1 MISCQ
6 RAAPVWT
13 AKMRGV
19 FHTNGIYGKF
29 ISAGMRKKLIYLL
42 FPLFLLNTGNLCPFQ
57 KSTEEI
63 NQEKLKNILTKTAE
77 YCEKLKKMAL
87 YFVCHENIEE
97 KIYFYTKTKAF
108 VSEDYAASTPLAKVN
123 LKQRRMKRKTYIY
136 DYQMVKKGDKQ
147 EEKRVLLKEN
157 RKEKRVEN
165 ANLKIQGYKA
175 KFLVYG
181 PVGFLSYYWQNHF
194 SYEITGRDEINGIRT
209 IVISASPMQPREEN
223 YYFGKIW
230 INENDFSILK
240 IEWDARSLEGYEKK
254 ISSGVT
260 KNLSWEVFFEVEKN
274 GVRFPSRQIIK
285 DIYLTEAGKQH
296 PRCLTTFVY
305 DNYKFFTVE
314 TEVKFDKGAN

>member
-6 RAAPVWT
+6 RDLPAWT
-13 AKMRGV
+13 GKRRGV
-19 FHTNGIYGKF
+19 FHVNKIYGKF
-29 ISAGMRKKLIYLL
+29 ISTGMRKKIIYLIL
-42 FPLFLLNTGNLCPFQ
+42 PLFLLTTGNLCPFQ
-57 KSTEEI
+57 KSTAEI
-63 NQEKLKNILTKTAE
+63 NQEKLKDILKKTAE

-97 KIYFYTKTKAF
+97 KIYFYKKTEIY
-108 VSEDYAASTPLAKVN
+108 VSKDFASSTPIPKTN
-123 LKQRRMKRKTYIY
+123 LKQKRLKRSTYVY

-147 EEKRVLLKEN
+147 EEKRILLKEN
-157 RKEKRVEN
+157 KKEKHVEN
-165 ANLKIQGYKA
+165 TKLKIQGYKA

-194 SYEITGRDEINGIRT
+194 IYEIIGHDEISGIKT
-209 IVISASPMQPREEN
+209 IIISASPMQPREEN

-230 INENDFSILK
+230 VDENDFSILK
-240 IEWDARSLEGYEKK
+240 IEWDAKSIEGYEKK
-254 ISSGVT
+254 VSLGVT

-296 PRCLTTFVY
+296 PKYLTTFVY

-314 TEVKFDKGAN
+314 TEVKYDKSVN